1 MSVHNVKVVNIRPK
15 YVNLQKWCED
25 PENVYIGRR
34 GVVFIDKIR
43 YPLQDSIWCNPFKIG
58 KDGDRDEVICKYEK
72 YIRDKLE
79 KNPVLRDELKKLKN
93 KNLGCWCAPDKCH
106 GDILL
111 KILHEDEQKKNVEE
125 EQR

>member
-72 YIRDKLE
+72 FIRNKLE
-79 KNPVLRDELKKLKN
+79 KNPVLREELKKLKN

-111 KILHEDEQKKNVEE
+111 KLLNEESLKKNVEE
-125 EQR
+125 E